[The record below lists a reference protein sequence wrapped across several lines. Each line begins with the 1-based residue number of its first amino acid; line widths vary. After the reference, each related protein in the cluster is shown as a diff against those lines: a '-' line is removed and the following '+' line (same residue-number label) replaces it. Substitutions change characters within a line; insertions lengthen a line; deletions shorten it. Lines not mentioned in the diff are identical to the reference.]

1 MSIMQWCSVIAGL
14 VASVLW
20 FWSSVIRLPKTIGV
34 LYGVPVGPIQEL
46 GDAVKKQSTLNA
58 AAAAFTS
65 LSVLGQALAMM
76 S

>member
-1 MSIMQWCSVIAGL
+1 
-14 VASVLW
+14 
-20 FWSSVIRLPKTIGV
+20 VIRLPKTIGV

-46 GDAVKKQSTLNA
+46 GDAVKKQSRLNA

-65 LSVLGQALAMM
+65 LSVLGQALAMI